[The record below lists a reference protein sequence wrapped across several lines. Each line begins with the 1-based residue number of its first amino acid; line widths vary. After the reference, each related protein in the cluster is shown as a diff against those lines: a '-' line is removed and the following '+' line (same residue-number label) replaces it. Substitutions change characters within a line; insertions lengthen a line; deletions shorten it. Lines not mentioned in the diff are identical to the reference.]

1 LFFKLNSSSIWG
13 TKCGF
18 YSLGEKWEFN
28 FNKIFSLKE
37 LGFKLITMRV
47 SSLERN
53 HHHCTT
59 IGDPQWKYWNFKLN
73 NDGLQR
79 ESGDLKRKYGSLQRE
94 SGDLKRNNGGLQRK
108 CESLQRNF
116 GVSKETGGLQWN
128 MRVSNENLGS
138 PTRRPWGLK

>member
-1 LFFKLNSSSIWG
+1 MCFKLKSSSIWG

-18 YSLGEKWEFN
+18 YSLGEKLEFN
-28 FNKIFSLKE
+28 FKKIFSLKE

-53 HHHCTT
+53 HYHWST
-59 IGDPQWKYWNFKLN
+59 IGDPQWKYWDFKRN

-79 ESGDLKRKYGSLQRE
+79 ESW
-94 SGDLKRNNGGLQRK
+94 DLKRNNGGLQRK
-108 CESLQRNF
+108 CKSLQRNF
-116 GVSKETGGLQWN
+116 GISKETGGLQWN